1 MQKRPPA
8 WLLFAGWAPV
18 AIYFFVKYVVIGYDR
33 ITSRQSWLLIGAVI
47 LAEVALWQY
56 RKRTFPTQPDNDD
69 GTDS

>member
-1 MQKRPPA
+1 MQKRAPA

-18 AIYFFVKYVVIGYDR
+18 AIYFFVKYALIGHER
-33 ITSRQSWLLIGAVI
+33 ITTRQSLLLIGAVI

-56 RKRTFPTQPDNDD
+56 RKRTFPTQTHDDD